1 MVGEF
6 SVGWMMERRVLEWMT
21 DSRRWSTLMLV
32 LFVAGVGW
40 IWRSSISAGEVTEGH
55 IPAPREGFAAPD
67 FQLELLRG
75 GKVRLADLR
84 GKVVVIN
91 LWASW
96 CPPCRAE
103 MPALARAYAENRE
116 RGIEILA
123 VNMTYQDNAQAAAAF
138 VQEYGLDFKI
148 PMDMQGEVGRLY
160 QLRALPTTF
169 FVDREGIIQ
178 RVVIGGP
185 MSEGTIQSALAG
197 LLGEGP

>member
-197 LLGEGP
+197 LLGEGH

>member
-21 DSRRWSTLMLV
+21 DSRRWSALMLV

-197 LLGEGP
+197 LLGEGH